1 MALKEFELKQKGKIK
16 RLTNR
21 TFKFDSRI
29 KDGWYSAVYFI
40 KTSNIV
46 ENNNPKKIVTMQ
58 FFQRHEAILCGI
70 DEAIALIHTF
80 ARNPQNLKIT
90 ALNDG
95 DKIKPLE
102 PVLKIKGYYEDFGY
116 LEGIIDGI
124 LARRTSIATNVYQT
138 AKEAKP
144 AKIFFMG
151 DRDDH
156 YLNQQGDGY
165 AAYYGGVAAQATHA
179 MNEWWGQQG
188 TGTMPHALIQIFN
201 GDLIKACEAY
211 IKTYPNDRLVALV
224 DFNNDVITDSLKVAE
239 KFGKRLYGVR
249 VDTSIAIK
257 DKYFDN
263 YKDDKREYY
272 GVNPTLIK
280 ALRKALDENGFKYVK
295 IIVSSG
301 FDIDKIKWFKKEK
314 AKVDLYGIG
323 TSFLK
328 VGIGFTGDLVNL
340 EGKPLAKVGRKEIES
355 TRLKEVDYYKT
366 TSYKESGKI

>member
-1 MALKEFELKQKGKIK
+1 MSVQKEFDLKRKGKIS

-40 KTSNIV
+40 KTSRIV
-46 ENNNPKKIVTMQ
+46 EKERANKIVTMQ
-58 FFQRHEAILCGI
+58 FFQRHNAVLCGI
-70 DEAIALIHTF
+70 DESIALLHTF
-80 ARNPQNLKIT
+80 AKNPEKLRIS

-102 PVLKIKGYYEDFGY
+102 PVLKVIGHYEDFGF
-116 LEGIIDGI
+116 LEGLIDGI
-124 LARRTSIATNVYQT
+124 LARRTSIATNVYNT
-138 AKEAKP
+138 TKDAKP

-179 MNEWWGQQG
+179 MNEWWGLAG
-188 TGTMPHALIQIFN
+188 TGTMPHSLIQIFN
-201 GDLIKACEAY
+201 GDLVKACEAY
-211 IKTYPNDRLVALV
+211 IKTFPNDRLVALV
-224 DFNNDVITDSLKVAE
+224 DFNNDVVTDSLKVAE
-239 KFGKRLYGVR
+239 KFKKKLYGVR

-257 DKYFDN
+257 DKYFNSFKEDL
-263 YKDDKREYY
+263 KEYY

-280 ALRKALDENGFKYVK
+280 ALRSALDKHGFKYVK

-301 FDIDKIKWFKKEK
+301 FDSNKIKWFKANK

-328 VGIGFTGDLVNL
+328 IDIGFTGDLVNL
-340 EGKPLAKVGRKEIES
+340 DGKPLAKVGRKEIAS
-355 TRLKEVDYYKT
+355 TRLKLVNYEKTINYK
-366 TSYKESGKI
+366 

>member
-1 MALKEFELKQKGKIK
+1 MAIQKEFELKQKGKIK
-16 RLTNR
+16 RLTNK

-40 KTSNIV
+40 KTSKIV
-46 ENNNPKKIVTMQ
+46 EKERPKHLVTMQ
-58 FFQRHEAILCGI
+58 FFQRHDAVLCGI
-70 DEAIALIHTF
+70 DEAIALLHTF
-80 ARNPQNLKIT
+80 AKHPKKLEIS

-95 DKIKPLE
+95 DKVKPLE
-102 PVLKIKGYYEDFGY
+102 PVLKITGYYEDFGY
-116 LEGIIDGI
+116 LEGLIDGI
-124 LARRTSIATNVYQT
+124 LARRTSIATNVYETMQ
-138 AKEAKP
+138 EAKP

-201 GDLIKACEAY
+201 GDLVKACEAY
-211 IKTYPNDRLVALV
+211 IKTYPHDRLVALV
-224 DFNNDVITDSLKVAE
+224 DFNNDVITDSLRVAT
-239 KFGKRLYGVR
+239 KFKKRLYGVR

-257 DKYFDN
+257 DRYFD
-263 YKDDKREYY
+263 KFKEDKKEYY

-280 ALRKALDENGFKYVK
+280 ALRKALDNAGFKYVK

-301 FDIDKIKWFKKEK
+301 FDIAKIRWFKKEK

-328 VGIGFTGDLVNL
+328 VNIGFTGDLVKL
-340 EGKPLAKVGRKEIES
+340 DGKPLAKVGRKEIPS
-355 TRLKEVDYYKT
+355 TRLKPVYLK
-366 TSYKESGKI
+366 KQ

>member
-1 MALKEFELKQKGKIK
+1 MSQQKEFELKQAGKIK

-40 KTSNIV
+40 KTARIV
-46 ENNNPKKIVTMQ
+46 EKERPKHVVTMQ

-70 DEAIALIHTF
+70 DESIALIHTF
-80 ARNPQNLKIT
+80 ASNPSNLKIS
-90 ALNDG
+90 ALHDG

-102 PVLKIKGYYEDFGY
+102 PVLKITGHYEDFGH
-116 LEGIIDGI
+116 LEGLIDGI

-138 AKEAKP
+138 AKEATP

-179 MNEWWGQQG
+179 MNEWWGQEG

-201 GDLIKACEAY
+201 GDLVKACEAY

-224 DFNNDVITDSLKVAE
+224 DFNNDVITDSLKVANRF
-239 KFGKRLYGVR
+239 KKRLYGVR

-257 DKYFDN
+257 DKYFN
-263 YKDDKREYY
+263 QFKDDKKEYY
-272 GVNPTLIK
+272 GVNPFLIK
-280 ALRKALDENGFKYVK
+280 ALRQALDKSGFRYVK

-301 FDIDKIKWFKKEK
+301 FDIEKISWFKKEK

-328 VGIGFTGDLVNL
+328 VNIGFTGDLVNL
-340 EGKPLAKVGRKEIES
+340 DGLPLAKVGRKELPS
-355 TRLKEVDYYKT
+355 KRLKVVDYNKTLNYKL
-366 TSYKESGKI
+366 SE

>member
-1 MALKEFELKQKGKIK
+1 MAKPKEFELKQKGKIE
-16 RLTNR
+16 RLTNK
-21 TFKFDSRI
+21 TFKFDKRI
-29 KDGWYSAVYFI
+29 KEGWYSAVYFI
-40 KTSNIV
+40 KTSKIV
-46 ENNNPKKIVTMQ
+46 EKERPKHQVTMQ
-58 FFQRHEAILCGI
+58 FFQRHNAILCGI
-70 DEAIALIHTF
+70 DESIALLHTF
-80 ARNPQNLKIT
+80 AKNPKKLKIS

-95 DKIKPLE
+95 DIIKPLE
-102 PVLKIKGYYEDFGY
+102 PVLKVSGHYEDFGY
-116 LEGIIDGI
+116 LEGLIDGI

-201 GDLIKACEAY
+201 GDLVQACDAY
-211 IKTYPNDRLVALV
+211 VKVYPNDRLVALV
-224 DFNNDVITDSLKVAE
+224 DFNNDVITDSLIVA
-239 KFGKRLYGVR
+239 KHFKKRLYGVR

-257 DKYFDN
+257 DKYFN
-263 YKDDKREYY
+263 RFKNDKKEYY
-272 GVNPTLIK
+272 GVNPQLIK
-280 ALRKALDENGFKYVK
+280 ALRKALDDNGYQYLK

-301 FDIDKIKWFKKEK
+301 FDIEKIKWFKQEK

-328 VGIGFTGDLVNL
+328 VNIGFTGDLVNL
-340 EGKPLAKVGRKEIES
+340 DGKPLAKVGRKEIAS
-355 TRLKEVDYYKT
+355 NRLKPVVYKKT
-366 TSYKESGKI
+366 NL